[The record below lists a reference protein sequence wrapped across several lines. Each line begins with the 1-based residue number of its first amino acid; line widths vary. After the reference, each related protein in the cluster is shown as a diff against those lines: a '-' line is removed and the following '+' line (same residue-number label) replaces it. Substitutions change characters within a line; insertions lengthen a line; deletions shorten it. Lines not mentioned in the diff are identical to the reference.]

1 MLHNLL
7 EYFEENTFANSLTVH
22 WNLQFV
28 VVLHLNKNFL
38 ILKDSEIYEIL
49 LCQEKED
56 TNKRA
61 ILNSKSRI

>member
-49 LCQEKED
+49 LCQK
-56 TNKRA
+56 K
-61 ILNSKSRI
+61 KKKKKKVRISVQF